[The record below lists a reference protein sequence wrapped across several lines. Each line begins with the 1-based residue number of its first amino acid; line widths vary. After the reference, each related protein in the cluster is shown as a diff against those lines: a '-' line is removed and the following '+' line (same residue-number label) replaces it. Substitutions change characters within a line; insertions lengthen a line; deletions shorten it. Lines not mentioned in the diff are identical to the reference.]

1 MKDLNKTL
9 NQYDTSGHEGV
20 THAFDLLQEKVHS
33 FYYFFLLLL
42 SQHATHLI
50 CTHHVTM
57 HSPICTRW
65 LGSGRLIAL
74 FTVSFSY
81 LHNNLQSNI
90 EAKQFQALKLQN
102 VVMFALIV
110 YCCCTS
116 LIYCAHNSC
125 F

>member
-33 FYYFFLLLL
+33 FYYFLLLLL
-42 SQHATHLI
+42 SQHVTHLI
-50 CTHHVTM
+50 CACM
-57 HSPICTRW
+57 HSPICRW

-116 LIYCAHNSC
+116 LLRTQFMFLTYTVW
-125 F
+125 